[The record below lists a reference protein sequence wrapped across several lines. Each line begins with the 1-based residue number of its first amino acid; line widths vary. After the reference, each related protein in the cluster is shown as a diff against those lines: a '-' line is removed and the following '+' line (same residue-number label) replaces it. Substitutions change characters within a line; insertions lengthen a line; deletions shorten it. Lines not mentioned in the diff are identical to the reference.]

1 MLRRVLARYVLTSLT
16 LAMIAGVSHAQVREE
31 ARLLL
36 ATQVVE
42 ELRGQRDQ
50 AIPERLLER
59 AYGIAVFPDVHKAAF
74 VIGGRYGQGTLV
86 VRNENGVFSNPVFV
100 RLAGGS
106 VGWQIGVQQTD
117 VVLVFTTK
125 AGIERITKGKMTLGA
140 DASVAAG
147 PVGRQ
152 ASAGTDG
159 SFKAEVYSYS
169 RSRGLFAGLALDG
182 SALTIDAKANRSF
195 YRTRDVTAQQI
206 IDGTVRTDA
215 PTVPRFLAA
224 ISASTAPRTAAAEQ
238 APAGSAN
245 EAAPQQPA
253 PSNEVKTFPM
263 EDPQPGT
270 EPGTQPASEPGTAPP
285 PRD

>member
-1 MLRRVLARYVLTSLT
+1 MLRRVLTRYVLTSLM
-16 LAMIAGVSHAQVREE
+16 LVGAAGASHAQVREE

-42 ELRGQRDQ
+42 ELRAQRDQ

-59 AYGIAVFPDVHKAAF
+59 AHGIAVFPDVNKAAF
-74 VIGGRYGQGTLV
+74 VVGGRYGQGTLV

-125 AGIERITKGKMTLGA
+125 AGIDRITNGKMTLGA

-182 SALTIDAKANRSF
+182 SALTIDAKANRNF

-224 ISASTAPRTAAAEQ
+224 INASTAPRTAAAEP
-238 APAGSAN
+238 APAATGT
-245 EAAPQQPA
+245 ETGAAAKQTAPA
-253 PSNEVKTFPM
+253 PTTEVKTFPM
-263 EDPQPGT
+263 EDPQPGA
-270 EPGTQPASEPGTAPP
+270 EPTSEPK
-285 PRD
+285 D

>member
-1 MLRRVLARYVLTSLT
+1 LMLAT
-16 LAMIAGVSHAQVREE
+16 AAGISHAQVREE

-42 ELRGQRDQ
+42 ELRAQRDQ

-59 AYGIAVFPDVHKAAF
+59 AYGIAVFPDVNKAAF
-74 VIGGRYGQGTLV
+74 VVGGRYGQGTLV

-125 AGIERITKGKMTLGA
+125 AGIERITNGKMTLGA

-206 IDGTVRTDA
+206 IDGAVQTDA

-224 ISASTAPRTAAAEQ
+224 INASTAPRATASAASEP
-238 APAGSAN
+238 APATADAHETGTSQ
-245 EAAPQQPA
+245 PQPA
-253 PSNEVKTFPM
+253 PSNQVKTFPM
-263 EDPQPGT
+263 EDPQPG
-270 EPGTQPASEPGTAPP
+270 SEPSDEPK
-285 PRD
+285 D

>member
-1 MLRRVLARYVLTSLT
+1 MLRRILARYVLTSLM
-16 LAMIAGVSHAQVREE
+16 LASVAGVGHAQVREE

-42 ELRGQRDQ
+42 ELRAQRDQ

-59 AYGIAVFPDVHKAAF
+59 AHGIAVFPDVNKAAF
-74 VIGGRYGQGTLV
+74 VVGGRYGQGALV
-86 VRNENGVFSNPVFV
+86 VRNENGAFSNPVFV

-125 AGIERITKGKMTLGA
+125 AGIDRITKGKMTLGA

-182 SALTIDAKANRSF
+182 SALTIDAKSNRSF

-206 IDGTVRTDA
+206 IDGAVQTDA
-215 PTVPRFLAA
+215 ATVPRFLAA
-224 ISASTAPRTAAAEQ
+224 INASTAPRATASAAAEPTAAA
-238 APAGSAN
+238 P
-245 EAAPQQPA
+245 PTA
-253 PSNEVKTFPM
+253 PSTTPTSQVKTFPM
-263 EDPQPGT
+263 EDPQPGS
-270 EPGTQPASEPGTAPP
+270 EPGTQPASEPGSPPP